1 MTITIRRALPVLIML
16 YMALTLAGCATT
28 TASTTLAPEVPAR
41 HTVKELDDELIAG
54 SGTDPWI
61 NTNKSLYKFNYNL
74 DKYVLLPV
82 VNGYE
87 YVMPTAGQ
95 TGVSNF
101 FNNINEIRT
110 FYNSLLQAKGEK
122 SLVTFSR
129 FLTNSILGIGG
140 LFDPAT
146 HFDLKRQKED
156 FGQTLGV
163 WGAPTGPY
171 FVIPALGPST
181 VRNACGVVVDTA
193 IHSGIKTALDLPDS
207 ISEDHGQEIQTG
219 VTVLKTIDNRH
230 QQSFRYLDSGYP
242 FEYELVR
249 YFYRQTQEMEVK
261 K

>member
-1 MTITIRRALPVLIML
+1 
-16 YMALTLAGCATT
+16 MALTLAGCATT
-28 TASTTLAPEVPAR
+28 TATLEPEVPAM
-41 HTVKELDDELIAG
+41 HSVKELDDEFAI
-54 SGTDPWI
+54 SSETDPWV
-61 NTNKSLYKFNYNL
+61 NTNKSLYVFNYNL

-87 YVMPTAGQ
+87 YIMPTVAQ

-122 SLVTFSR
+122 SLITFSR

-146 HFDLKRQKED
+146 HFDLKRQNED

-163 WGAPTGPY
+163 WGVSTGPY
-171 FVIPALGPST
+171 LVIPALGPGT
-181 VRNACGVVVDTA
+181 VRSAGGFVVDTA

-207 ISEDHGQEIQTG
+207 VSEEHGQEIQTG
-219 VTVLKTIDNRH
+219 LTVLKTIDNRH
-230 QQSFRYLDSGYP
+230 QQPFRYLDSGYP

-249 YFYRQTQEMEVK
+249 YFYRQSREMEMQK
-261 K
+261 

>member
-1 MTITIRRALPVLIML
+1 MTTAIRRALPVLIIL

-28 TASTTLAPEVPAR
+28 TATLAPEVPAM
-41 HTVKELDDELIAG
+41 HSVKELDDEQVAG
-54 SGTDPWI
+54 AGTDPWV

-87 YVMPTAGQ
+87 YVMPTVGQ

-101 FNNINEIRT
+101 FNNIAEIRT
-110 FYNSLLQAKGEK
+110 LYNSIFQAKGEK
-122 SLVTFSR
+122 ALITTSR

-146 HFDLKRQKED
+146 HFDLKRQNED

-163 WGAPTGPY
+163 WGVGTGPY
-171 FVIPALGPST
+171 FVMPALGPGT
-181 VRNACGVVVDTA
+181 VRSAGGFVVDTG
-193 IHSGIKTALDLPDS
+193 IHSAIKTALDLPDS
-207 ISEDHGQEIQTG
+207 VSEDHGQEIQTG
-219 VTVLKTIDNRH
+219 VTVLKVIDNRH
-230 QQSFRYLDSGYP
+230 QQPFRYLDSGYP

-249 YFYRQTQEMEVK
+249 YFYRQSREMQTMK
-261 K
+261 